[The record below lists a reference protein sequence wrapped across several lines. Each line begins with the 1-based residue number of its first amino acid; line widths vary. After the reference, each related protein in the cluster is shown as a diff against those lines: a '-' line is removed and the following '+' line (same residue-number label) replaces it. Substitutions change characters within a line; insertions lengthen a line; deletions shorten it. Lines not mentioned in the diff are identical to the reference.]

1 MGVPGQVY
9 RHVVQDS
16 RKTTGK
22 CDTSCHPSH
31 HFSPKSKHQIPLLL
45 QEVCHRYW
53 PEGRGNSELFGK
65 YSVTL
70 KAQENCNDYIVR
82 KMDISDS
89 QATMSPGDNGFTVT
103 QFQYVRWPEDGVPQS
118 TTGVLEMAN
127 LVQKVQMGSGNK
139 AIVVMCK

>member
-1 MGVPGQVY
+1 M
-9 RHVVQDS
+9 
-16 RKTTGK
+16 
-22 CDTSCHPSH
+22 
-31 HFSPKSKHQIPLLL
+31 
-45 QEVCHRYW
+45 
-53 PEGRGNSELFGK
+53 FGK

-70 KAQENCNDYIVR
+70 KAQENCNDYIIR

-118 TTGVLEMAN
+118 TTAVLEMAN

>member
-1 MGVPGQVY
+1 M
-9 RHVVQDS
+9 
-16 RKTTGK
+16 TT
-22 CDTSCHPSH
+22 TS
-31 HFSPKSKHQIPLLL
+31 
-45 QEVCHRYW
+45 
-53 PEGRGNSELFGK
+53 
-65 YSVTL
+65 
-70 KAQENCNDYIVR
+70 QENRNDYIVR

-118 TTGVLEMAN
+118 TTAVLEMAN

>member
-1 MGVPGQVY
+1 M
-9 RHVVQDS
+9 
-16 RKTTGK
+16 
-22 CDTSCHPSH
+22 
-31 HFSPKSKHQIPLLL
+31 
-45 QEVCHRYW
+45 QEVCHHYW
-53 PEGRGNSELFGK
+53 PHGKGSSESYGK

-70 KAQENCNDYIVR
+70 KSQENSNDYIIR
-82 KMDISDS
+82 KMGIIEN
-89 QATMSPGDNGFTVT
+89 QATMSVSQTGFTVT

>member
-1 MGVPGQVY
+1 MTLVIEGAAFRGSSVECIIHCLTQSY
-9 RHVVQDS
+9 
-16 RKTTGK
+16 T
-22 CDTSCHPSH
+22 
-31 HFSPKSKHQIPLLL
+31 FSSL
-45 QEVCHRYW
+45 QNVCHRYW
-53 PEGRGNSELFGK
+53 PSDCGSIESYGK
-65 YSVTL
+65 YQVLLTSEET
-70 KAQENCNDYIVR
+70 KDEYFVR

>member
-1 MGVPGQVY
+1 MGAPGQVY
-9 RHVVQDS
+9 RHAVQDR

-22 CDTSCHPSH
+22 CDTSCNPSSI
-31 HFSPKSKHQIPLLL
+31 FSQKQTSDYLFL

-127 LVQKVQMGSGNK
+127 LVQKVQMSSGNK

>member
-1 MGVPGQVY
+1 MTLINERAAFRG
-9 RHVVQDS
+9 
-16 RKTTGK
+16 
-22 CDTSCHPSH
+22 SCVECIIHCLTQLY
-31 HFSPKSKHQIPLLL
+31 FLL
-45 QEVCHRYW
+45 QDVCHRYW
-53 PEGRGNSELFGK
+53 PSDCESSESYGK
-65 YSVTL
+65 YQVLLTSEET
-70 KAQENCNDYIVR
+70 KDEYIVR
-82 KMDISDS
+82 NMDISDS

>member
-1 MGVPGQVY
+1 M
-9 RHVVQDS
+9 
-16 RKTTGK
+16 
-22 CDTSCHPSH
+22 TSEETKDEY
-31 HFSPKSKHQIPLLL
+31 F
-45 QEVCHRYW
+45 
-53 PEGRGNSELFGK
+53 
-65 YSVTL
+65 
-70 KAQENCNDYIVR
+70 VR